1 MVCFSASVNVRLGA
15 AADSAVGSMG
25 SSKSDIHPVSKLEA
39 RIIAKFRLLISYLDP
54 VMPGMERAGERGL
67 LGSGNSMASQ
77 YAPEVGSLPD
87 ITLHRFE
94 ADLAYS

>member
-1 MVCFSASVNVRLGA
+1 MNASLPWTSVLSVTASEMVCFSASVNARLGA

-54 VMPGMERAGERGL
+54 VMPGMEQAGERGL
-67 LGSGNSMASQ
+67 LGTDSGAAIQWQAS
-77 YAPEVGSLPD
+77 
-87 ITLHRFE
+87 TL
-94 ADLAYS
+94 

>member
-25 SSKSDIHPVSKLEA
+25 SRKFDTHPVSKLEA

-54 VMPGMERAGERGL
+54 MMPVWSEQASEDGSAPIVARQFNGKPLRARGL
-67 LGSGNSMASQ
+67 ASSLISHWNALGQ
-77 YAPEVGSLPD
+77 
-87 ITLHRFE
+87 T
-94 ADLAYS
+94 